1 MSDVDAV
8 DACSAAAVSPGPL
21 RLSGMFESHLTVSDL
36 ERSVSFY
43 RDVIGLSLAWEVPER
58 SAAFFWV
65 GGRGEGLLG
74 LWSLGSTPIRF
85 ALHIAFTTELEIV
98 LDACDVLRR
107 LGITPLSFF
116 DDEADEPSV
125 IAWMPAAAVYF
136 RDPDGHLIEVIAM
149 LSEAPRPELRVVSWS
164 EWASRPGTG

>member
-1 MSDVDAV
+1 VSDVDAI
-8 DACSAAAVSPGPL
+8 DECSAAAVPAGPL
-21 RLSGMFESHLTVSDL
+21 RLSGMFESHLTVGDL
-36 ERSVSFY
+36 ERSITFY

-58 SAAFFWV
+58 GAAFFWV

-74 LWSLGSTPIRF
+74 LWPLGSNPIRL
-85 ALHIAFTTELEIV
+85 ALHIAFTTGLETV
-98 LDACDVLRR
+98 LGACDVLRR

-116 DDEADEPSV
+116 EDEADEPSV

-136 RDPDGHLIEVIAM
+136 RDPDGHLIEIIAM